1 MNFDEILL
9 ALRQS
14 PIGVFVSQN
23 ELAFPIIESIHV
35 IGVAL
40 VFGTISIV
48 DLRLLGIA
56 GTTRSL
62 KDKMRDLLPWTWLGF
77 ALAVTTGVLMFLS
90 NAPSYWANTPFK
102 LKLIALA
109 LAGVN
114 MLVFELLTARSIGN
128 WDANP
133 RDLPVSARVAGL
145 LSLTFWIGVVVLGR
159 WIGFTISPVGL
170 PVLSF

>member
-1 MNFDEILL
+1 MNLDELLL
-9 ALRQS
+9 ALSQS
-14 PIGVFVSQN
+14 PIGTFVSQN
-23 ELAFPIIESIHV
+23 EIAFPIVESFHV

-62 KDKMRDLLPWTWLGF
+62 KEKTRDLLPWTWLGF
-77 ALAVTTGVLMFLS
+77 ALAVATGALMFMS

-102 LKLIALA
+102 LKMVVLA

-114 MLVFELLTARSIGN
+114 MLVFELLTARSMGQ
-128 WDANP
+128 WDADP
-133 RDLPVSARVAGL
+133 RDIPMSARVAGF

>member
-1 MNFDEILL
+1 MFDELL
-9 ALRQS
+9 SAITGT
-14 PIGVFVSQN
+14 PVGIFMSQN
-23 ELAFPIIESIHV
+23 EIAFPVAESIHV

-48 DLRLLGIA
+48 DLRLLGVLRGGSSVKEI
-56 GTTRSL
+56 T
-62 KDKMRDLLPWTWLGF
+62 KDLLPWTWIGF
-77 ALAVTTGVLMFLS
+77 ALAVLTGLLMFSS

-102 LKLIALA
+102 LKMVALA
-109 LAGVN
+109 LAGIN
-114 MLVFELLTARSIGN
+114 MVIFELITARSMER
-128 WDANP
+128 WDH
-133 RDLPVSARVAGL
+133 DGIARPNSVRAAGL

>member
-1 MNFDEILL
+1 MFDELL
-9 ALRQS
+9 SAITGT
-14 PIGVFVSQN
+14 PVGIFMSQN
-23 ELAFPIIESIHV
+23 EIAFPVAESIHV

-48 DLRLLGIA
+48 DLRLLGVLRGGSSVKEI
-56 GTTRSL
+56 T
-62 KDKMRDLLPWTWLGF
+62 KDLLPWTWIGF
-77 ALAVTTGVLMFLS
+77 ALAVLTGLLMFSS

-102 LKLIALA
+102 LKMVALA
-109 LAGVN
+109 LAGIN
-114 MLVFELLTARSIGN
+114 MVIFELITARSMGR
-128 WDANP
+128 WDN
-133 RDLPVSARVAGL
+133 DGIARPNSVRAAGL

>member
-1 MNFDEILL
+1 MFDELL
-9 ALRQS
+9 SAITAT
-14 PIGVFVSQN
+14 PVGIFMSQN
-23 ELAFPIIESIHV
+23 EIAFPVAESIHV

-48 DLRLLGIA
+48 DLRLLGVFRGGSSAKEI
-56 GTTRSL
+56 T
-62 KDKMRDLLPWTWLGF
+62 RDLLPWTWVGF
-77 ALAVTTGVLMFLS
+77 ALAVITGLLMFSS

-102 LKLIALA
+102 LKMVALA
-109 LAGVN
+109 LAGIN
-114 MLVFELLTARSIGN
+114 MLIFELITARSMER
-128 WDANP
+128 WDHDGTTRPSSVRA
-133 RDLPVSARVAGL
+133 AGL

>member
-1 MNFDEILL
+1 MFDELL
-9 ALRQS
+9 SAITGT
-14 PIGVFVSQN
+14 PVGIFMSQN
-23 ELAFPIIESIHV
+23 EIAFPIAESIHV

-48 DLRLLGIA
+48 DLRLLGVL
-56 GTTRSL
+56 RSGSSV
-62 KDKMRDLLPWTWLGF
+62 KEITEDLLPWTWIGF
-77 ALAVTTGVLMFLS
+77 ALAMITGLLMFSS

-102 LKLIALA
+102 LKMIALA
-109 LAGVN
+109 LAGIN
-114 MLVFELLTARSIGN
+114 MVIFELITARSMER
-128 WDANP
+128 WDN
-133 RDLPVSARVAGL
+133 DGIARPNSVRAAGF